1 LTRVLV
7 FAKLINEII
16 NMENKTKKAER
27 KIGVGELEYRRLRRR
42 EQQIIKV
49 KRLFL
54 EAYQILSQIE
64 VPK

>member
-1 LTRVLV
+1 
-7 FAKLINEII
+7 
-16 NMENKTKKAER
+16 MENKTKKAER

>member
-1 LTRVLV
+1 M
-7 FAKLINEII
+7 INSG
-16 NMENKTKKAER
+16 NKNKMKNKKEER
-27 KIGVGELEYRRLRRR
+27 KIRVGELEYRRLRRR
-42 EQQIIKV
+42 ELQLIKV